1 MKSIILILI
10 ISLICSQTN
19 SLHINP
25 NSILHEQTAAEQ
37 QAYLA
42 ELLKIENTL
51 KQQLNDFEVFANTI
65 NNNVTAYEGSPTIQ
79 TQLLEFGIDSERDK
93 LWQMS
98 GKLVLPLD
106 KRTWDCKLLTQ
117 NEVDAINKQIS
128 DTQKNVAVLQQKI
141 DA

>member
-1 MKSIILILI
+1 M
-10 ISLICSQTN
+10 
-19 SLHINP
+19 
-25 NSILHEQTAAEQ
+25 
-37 QAYLA
+37 
-42 ELLKIENTL
+42 
-51 KQQLNDFEVFANTI
+51 KQQLNDFEIYANTI

-128 DTQKNVAVLQQKI
+128 DTQKNVVLLQQKI
-141 DA
+141 DAEPDCQKHY